1 MRYKLHVLSVMC
13 LRGVC
18 DALHTKKEEEEIRIC
33 TMRLLHLTTVLCRY
47 SIKNIKNVE
56 IDYVGKELQM

>member
-1 MRYKLHVLSVMC
+1 MR